1 MRLGIV
7 ACDILEKEIE
17 FLTKD
22 DPDFTYREYLEFA
35 LHENPPELKRVV
47 VEKVNAYLEFALHE
61 NPPELKRVV
70 VEKVNALKG
79 QVDAVF
85 LGYAICNSLEDV
97 TQEFEVPA
105 VMLPGADCIDALLGP
120 EEYKNEKKKCTG
132 TWFCSPGWA
141 MEGTNGLI
149 KELHLDS
156 MIEEGY
162 DPSFFLDIIF
172 DSYERTLFIDDGIG
186 DADKYEA
193 EARKFS
199 DEIGLRTECRTCNLD
214 RIKETIEKTKELG
227 RNITSES

>member
-7 ACDILEKEIE
+7 ACDILKNEIE

-22 DPDFTYREYLEFA
+22 DPDFVYREYIEFA
-35 LHENPPELKRVV
+35 LHENPPEMKRVII
-47 VEKVNAYLEFALHE
+47 EKVNS
-61 NPPELKRVV
+61 
-70 VEKVNALKG
+70 LKG

-85 LGYAICNSLEDV
+85 LGYAICNSLENV

-120 EEYKNEKKKCTG
+120 EEYKNEKKKCPG

-156 MIEEGY
+156 MVEEGY

-186 DADKYEA
+186 DADKYET

-199 DEIGLRTECRTCNLD
+199 DEIGLRTECRTCNLTASRRRSRRPRSWD
-214 RIKETIEKTKELG
+214 AASPANPEP
-227 RNITSES
+227 

>member
-22 DPDFTYREYLEFA
+22 DPDFTYREYI
-35 LHENPPELKRVV
+35 
-47 VEKVNAYLEFALHE
+47 EFALHE

-85 LGYAICNSLEDV
+85 LGYAICNSLENV

-120 EEYKNEKKKCTG
+120 EEYKNEKKKCPG

-149 KELHLDS
+149 KEMHLDS
-156 MIEEGY
+156 MVEEGY

-186 DADKYEA
+186 DADKYET

-227 RNITSES
+227 RSITSES

>member
-1 MRLGIV
+1 M
-7 ACDILEKEIE
+7 
-17 FLTKD
+17 
-22 DPDFTYREYLEFA
+22 
-35 LHENPPELKRVV
+35 
-47 VEKVNAYLEFALHE
+47 
-61 NPPELKRVV
+61 KRVV

-85 LGYAICNSLEDV
+85 LGYAICNSLENV

-156 MIEEGY
+156 MVEEGY
-162 DPSFFLDIIF
+162 DPSFFFDIIF

-227 RNITSES
+227 RSITSES

>member
-22 DPDFTYREYLEFA
+22 DPDFTYREYI
-35 LHENPPELKRVV
+35 
-47 VEKVNAYLEFALHE
+47 EFALHE

-85 LGYAICNSLEDV
+85 LGYAICNSLENV

-186 DADKYEA
+186 DADKYET

-227 RNITSES
+227 RSVTSES

>member
-35 LHENPPELKRVV
+35 LHENPPEM
-47 VEKVNAYLEFALHE
+47 
-61 NPPELKRVV
+61 KRVV

-79 QVDAVF
+79 QVDAIF
-85 LGYAICNSLEDV
+85 LGYAICNSLENV

-105 VMLPGADCIDALLGP
+105 VMLPGADCIDTLLGP
-120 EEYKNEKKKCTG
+120 EEYKNEKKKCPG

-186 DADKYEA
+186 GGQEVLRRDRAPHRMPHLQPRPHQGDDREDQGAGTQRHQRVLSRESGGASPGPYL
-193 EARKFS
+193 RKS
-199 DEIGLRTECRTCNLD
+199 DIR
-214 RIKETIEKTKELG
+214 
-227 RNITSES
+227 

>member
-1 MRLGIV
+1 MTALALSPNPLSTPTRIPIHSDSMRLGIV

-22 DPDFTYREYLEFA
+22 DPDFTYREYI
-35 LHENPPELKRVV
+35 
-47 VEKVNAYLEFALHE
+47 EFALHE

-85 LGYAICNSLEDV
+85 LGYAICNSLENV

-156 MIEEGY
+156 MVEEGY

-186 DADKYEA
+186 DADKYET

-227 RNITSES
+227 RSITSES

>member
-22 DPDFTYREYLEFA
+22 DPDFTYREYI
-35 LHENPPELKRVV
+35 
-47 VEKVNAYLEFALHE
+47 EFALHE

-85 LGYAICNSLEDV
+85 LGYAICNSLENV

-156 MIEEGY
+156 MVEEGY

-186 DADKYEA
+186 DADKYET

-227 RNITSES
+227 RSITSES

>member
-1 MRLGIV
+1 MRLGII

-22 DPDFTYREYLEFA
+22 DPDFTYREYI
-35 LHENPPELKRVV
+35 
-47 VEKVNAYLEFALHE
+47 EFALHE

-85 LGYAICNSLEDV
+85 LGYAICNSLENV

-172 DSYERTLFIDDGIG
+172 DSYERTLFIDDGIR

-227 RNITSES
+227 RSVTSES

>member
-35 LHENPPELKRVV
+35 LHENPPEM
-47 VEKVNAYLEFALHE
+47 
-61 NPPELKRVV
+61 KRVV

-79 QVDAVF
+79 QVDAIF
-85 LGYAICNSLEDV
+85 LGYAICNSLENV

-120 EEYKNEKKKCTG
+120 EEYKNEKKKCPG

-193 EARKFS
+193 EARS
-199 DEIGLRTECRTCNLD
+199 SPTRSGSAPNAAPA
-214 RIKETIEKTKELG
+214 
-227 RNITSES
+227 TSTASRRRSRRPRSWDAASPASPEQ

>member
-22 DPDFTYREYLEFA
+22 DPDFTYREYI
-35 LHENPPELKRVV
+35 
-47 VEKVNAYLEFALHE
+47 EFALHE

-85 LGYAICNSLEDV
+85 LGYAICNSLENV

-186 DADKYEA
+186 DADKYET

-227 RNITSES
+227 RSITSES

>member
-1 MRLGIV
+1 MTALALSPNPLSTPTRIPIHSDSMRLGIV

-22 DPDFTYREYLEFA
+22 DPDFTYREYI
-35 LHENPPELKRVV
+35 
-47 VEKVNAYLEFALHE
+47 EFALHE

-85 LGYAICNSLEDV
+85 LGYAICNSLENV

-105 VMLPGADCIDALLGP
+105 AMLPGADCIDALLGP

-227 RNITSES
+227 RSNTSES

>member
-22 DPDFTYREYLEFA
+22 DPDFTYREYI
-35 LHENPPELKRVV
+35 
-47 VEKVNAYLEFALHE
+47 EFALHE

-85 LGYAICNSLEDV
+85 LGYAICNSLENV

-149 KELHLDS
+149 K
-156 MIEEGY
+156 EGY

-214 RIKETIEKTKELG
+214 RIKETIERTKELG
-227 RNITSES
+227 RSITSES